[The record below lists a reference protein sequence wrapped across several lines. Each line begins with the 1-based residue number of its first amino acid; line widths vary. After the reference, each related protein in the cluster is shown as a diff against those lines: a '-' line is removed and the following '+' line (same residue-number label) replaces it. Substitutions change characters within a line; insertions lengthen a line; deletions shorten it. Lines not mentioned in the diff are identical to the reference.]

1 MPQSELAFPRRMVH
15 LDFHTGP
22 DVPDVAAD
30 FDATRFGETFA
41 AAHVDSVTVFAKCHH
56 GHLYYNTERAERHPS
71 LAGGLDL
78 LGEQIEALHSRGIR
92 APVYLSVLLDEY
104 AANQHPEWVVQ
115 EEDTRSARL
124 YVDNSPQPQS
134 VYRPGW
140 QILDM
145 SSPYQD
151 YLADQLDEVLRT
163 FGPVDGVFL
172 DMCWDQPSSSRWA
185 VDAMKRAGLDPREPA
200 DRHGYARR
208 VSLDYMER
216 FAAMV
221 NASMSASAVQG
232 VWFNARPKTNLH
244 EEAKL
249 LRHVEIEALPTGG
262 WGYAYLPYVARFV
275 RPLGLPTLSH
285 TGRFHTHWGDNA
297 ALKPRAAL
305 LYECCQILS
314 LGLTPGIGDV
324 LHPRGAPS
332 EAVYRLIGSVYEHI
346 ERCEPFVAGGRLRSE
361 IAVVV
366 DPALGD
372 DPGPSGVGTVRG
384 LQQLRQQFELVVPGS
399 DVSGYRLVIV
409 PETTR
414 LSASMA
420 RELSGYV
427 VAGGALVVIGPAL
440 LDDDG
445 APVLAELGIEVAGP
459 SPYSHTFLRP
469 LRGGT
474 ATAGFDT
481 VVYERGLRV
490 LPTGEA
496 QALYGVVEPY
506 FERSYDHFCG
516 HLYTPPDALSKWA
529 AVVRNGRVVSVAIP
543 LLESFGRHANEPY
556 GRLLGE
562 IVDALLPDP
571 LVRIGGPKHL
581 EATVVRTEKATVVH
595 LLSFLPSREGEGLD
609 LVHDAFP
616 LVDTAVAVRAEHE
629 PSRVSLQPMGRELDW
644 KWTDG
649 YVHTRV
655 TILDGHAMVVVE
667 D

>member
-1 MPQSELAFPRRMVH
+1 MAVSAAGFPRRTVH

-22 DVPDVAAD
+22 DVPDVASD
-30 FDATRFGETFA
+30 FDATKFGEAFA

-56 GHLYYNTERAERHPS
+56 GHLYYDTQRAERHPS
-71 LAGGLDL
+71 LPAGLDL

-92 APVYLSVLLDEY
+92 APIYLSVQVDEY
-104 AANQHPEWVVQ
+104 AANHHPEWVAQ

-124 YVDNSPQPQS
+124 YVDKSSAPQS
-134 VYRPGW
+134 VFRPGW

-145 SSPYQD
+145 SSPYQE

-185 VDAMKRAGLDPREPA
+185 VDAMKRAGLDPRDGTDR
-200 DRHGYARR
+200 DRHARR
-208 VSLDYMER
+208 VALEYMAR
-216 FAAMV
+216 FGKMV
-221 NASMSASAVQG
+221 EGSMSPTAVQG
-232 VWFNARPKTNLH
+232 VWFNSRPKTNLH
-244 EEAKL
+244 QEAKL

-305 LYECCQILS
+305 MYECCQILS
-314 LGLTPGIGDV
+314 LGLTSGVGDL

-332 EAVYRLIGSVYEHI
+332 EAVYGLIGSVYEHI
-346 ERCEPFVAGGRLRSE
+346 ERCEPFVEGGRLLAE
-361 IAVVV
+361 IAVLV
-366 DPALGD
+366 DPELGD
-372 DPGPSGVGTVRG
+372 NPGPAGVGIVRA
-384 LQQLRQQFELVVPGS
+384 LQQLRQQFDLVAPES
-399 DVSGYRLVIV
+399 DVSDYRLVIV

-414 LSASMA
+414 VTSAMA
-420 RELSGYV
+420 RELSDY
-427 VAGGALVVIGPAL
+427 VAGGGALIVVGRALV
-440 LDDDG
+440 DDDG
-445 APVLAELGIEVAGP
+445 RPVMKELGIEVSGL

-469 LRGGT
+469 LKGGT
-474 ATAGFDT
+474 ATEGFDT
-481 VVYERGLRV
+481 VVYERGFRV
-490 LPTGEA
+490 RPTGEA
-496 QALYGVVEPY
+496 EALYGVVEPY
-506 FERSYDHFCG
+506 FERSYDRFSG
-516 HLYTPPDALSKWA
+516 HLYTPPDKLSEWA
-529 AVVRNGRVVSVAIP
+529 AVVRNGPVVSVAVP

-562 IVDALLPDP
+562 LVGALLPDP
-571 LVRIGGPKHL
+571 LVRTSGPKHL
-581 EATVVRTEKATVVH
+581 EATVVRTEMATVVH
-595 LLSFLPSREGEGLD
+595 LLSFLPAREGDGLD

-616 LVDTAVAVRAEHE
+616 LVDTEVAVRAAHE
-629 PSRVSLQPMGRELDW
+629 PSRVSLQPIGEELDW
-644 KWTDG
+644 TWEDG
-649 YVHTRV
+649 YVHVSV